1 MTTAQPSHHA
11 SGATRRPHVVVLGGG
26 FGGLAAA
33 RALGRAPVDVTL
45 VDRTNHHVFQ
55 PLLYQV
61 ATANLAPSD
70 IAAPLRHILRGQG
83 NTTVLLAEATRV
95 DLAARQVH
103 LAGRAPLAYDAL
115 IVATGSRHAYF
126 GHDAWEPIA
135 PGLKTLDDAVEV
147 RRRLLSAFERA
158 EVAAEDAAG
167 DATGDVHDASSGALA
182 GSLTFVVVGG
192 GPTGVELAGMIPEIA
207 RGALRG
213 EFRRIDPRR
222 ARVLLVEAGAR
233 LLPALPASLGERAR
247 RDLEALGVDVRLDT
261 RVVDVASGAVVLHAG
276 PSAERV
282 AAATVLWAA
291 GNRASPLGASICE
304 QAGLAPDPVGRIPVA
319 PDLSVPGY
327 PDVFIAGDLARVAWP
342 ARGGTVPAV
351 APAAM
356 QAGRE
361 AGANVARRVAGRPT
375 RAFAYVDKGELA
387 TIGKHRAVASFFGGR
402 LRVAGWV
409 AWWFWL
415 ALHLAYL
422 IGFRNRLS
430 VLLQWGYA
438 YLFGDRG
445 ARLILGGASPETPPV
460 ARDIPPGASPEPNAS
475 LRRSAA

>member
-1 MTTAQPSHHA
+1 MPGTRDSLAVP
-11 SGATRRPHVVVLGGG
+11 GAARRPHVVVLGGG

-33 RALGRAPVDVTL
+33 RALARAPVHVTL
-45 VDRTNHHVFQ
+45 VDRMNHHVFQ

-70 IAAPLRHILRGQG
+70 IAAPLRHVLRDQR
-83 NTTVLLAEATRV
+83 NATVLLAEATAV
-95 DLAARQVH
+95 DLATRRVR
-103 LAGRAPLAYDAL
+103 LADGRAPLAYDYL
-115 IVATGSRHAYF
+115 VVAAGSRHAYF
-126 GHDAWEPIA
+126 GHDAWEATA
-135 PGLKTLDDAVEV
+135 PGLKTLEDAVEI
-147 RRRLLSAFERA
+147 RRRLLSAFEHA
-158 EVAAEDAAG
+158 EAVAADG
-167 DATGDVHDASSGALA
+167 SVDVRDCGC
-182 GSLTFVVVGG
+182 LTFVIVGG

-222 ARVLLVEAGAR
+222 ARVLLVEAGPR
-233 LLPALPASLGERAR
+233 LLPALPAPLGERAR

-261 RVVDVASGAVVLHAG
+261 RVADVASDGVVLRGAV
-276 PSAERV
+276 SAERV

-291 GNRASPLGASICE
+291 GNHASALGASICE
-304 QAGLAPDPVGRIPVA
+304 QAGLAPDRAGRVPVA
-319 PDLSVPGY
+319 ADLSVPGH
-327 PDVFIAGDLARVAWP
+327 PEVFVVGDLARVDWP
-342 ARGGTVPAV
+342 ARGTTVPAV

-356 QAGRE
+356 QAGRR
-361 AGANVARRVAGRPT
+361 AGDNVARRVAARETRP
-375 RAFAYVDKGELA
+375 FVYVDKGELA
-387 TIGKHRAVASFFGGR
+387 TIGRHRAVASFFGGR
-402 LRVAGWV
+402 LRVAGWM

-445 ARLILGGASPETPPV
+445 ARLILGAAGVAGAPD
-460 ARDIPPGASPEPNAS
+460 ARPHEPDA
-475 LRRSAA
+475 LPAATAEHRSAA